1 MRAAVRIHVF
11 FPQRFFMNTLNPV
24 SNPWR
29 DDAAVIGL
37 VGIAHAS
44 SHFSHLLLPLMF
56 PVFISTFGLSY
67 SELGFLM
74 TVFFV
79 VSGIG
84 QASVGFVVDRLGA
97 RPVLFVALLFMAA
110 GCMAVSVADSYVG
123 LMLGAALLG
132 LGNCSFHPVDFTIL
146 NQKVSAPR
154 LGYAFSAHGLTGNLG
169 WALAPVFM
177 VSLSAAF
184 DWRAAYVG
192 AALLFA
198 GIFALLFWQ
207 RKHLHAEAVN
217 HKQTTSEGGSMAFLK
232 IPVVWWCFGFFL
244 LSTMTLAVVQSFA
257 MSILQALHQVTFEAA
272 TFTLTAY
279 MLCAAAG
286 MFLGGFVAARWPY
299 QSDKV
304 VACCMTAGAICMALC
319 GSGWLSAQF
328 TMFILAATGLAIGIG
343 GPSRDMMIKKAT
355 PKGATGR
362 VYGMVYSGLDTGF
375 AISPLIF
382 GAFMDHGWYGATL
395 LGAALVLLLSVVLAL
410 GVGRRTVHA

>member
-1 MRAAVRIHVF
+1 MT
-11 FPQRFFMNTLNPV
+11 TLNLA

-29 DDAAVIGL
+29 DDATVIGL

-56 PVFISTFGLSY
+56 PVFMSTFGLSF
-67 SELGFLM
+67 SEVGFLM

-79 VSGIG
+79 VSGMG
-84 QASVGFVVDRLGA
+84 QASAGFVVDRFGA
-97 RPVLFVALLFMAA
+97 RPVLFGSLLILAL
-110 GCMAVSVADSYVG
+110 GCLAVSVAQSYAG

-132 LGNCSFHPVDFTIL
+132 VGNCAFHPVDFTIL
-146 NQKVSAPR
+146 NQKVSVPR

-177 VSLSAAF
+177 VGLSAAF

-192 AALLFA
+192 AAVLFGAILL
-198 GIFALLFWQ
+198 LLFWQ
-207 RKHLHAEAVN
+207 RDFLHAEVVDHQPSNPSAS
-217 HKQTTSEGGSMAFLK
+217 TLAFLK

-257 MSILQALHQVTFEAA
+257 VSILQAMHQVSFESA

-286 MFLGGFVAARWPY
+286 MFVGGFVASRWPRH
-299 QSDKV
+299 SDKV
-304 VACCMTAGAICMALC
+304 VASCMTVAALFMALC
-319 GSGWLSAQF
+319 GSGMFGATL
-328 TMFILAATGLAIGIG
+328 TMTILAATGLAIGVG

-362 VYGMVYSGLDTGF
+362 VYGMVYSGLDVGF

-382 GAFMDHGWYGATL
+382 GVFMDHGWYGATL
-395 LGAALVLLLSVVLAL
+395 LGAAFVLLLSVAVAL
-410 GVGRRTVHA
+410 GVGRRTSHA

>member
-1 MRAAVRIHVF
+1 MT
-11 FPQRFFMNTLNPV
+11 TLTPV

-56 PVFISTFGLSY
+56 PVFMSTFGLSY

-79 VSGIG
+79 VSGVG
-84 QASVGFVVDRLGA
+84 QASAGFVVDRFGA
-97 RPVLFVALLFMAA
+97 RPVLFGAVFLLAA
-110 GCMAVSVADSYVG
+110 GCMVVSVAHSYSG

-132 LGNCSFHPVDFTIL
+132 FGNCSFHPVDFTIL

-177 VSLSAAF
+177 VGLSAAF
-184 DWRAAYVG
+184 DWRVAYMG
-192 AALLFA
+192 AASLFVAIFVLLV
-198 GIFALLFWQ
+198 WQ
-207 RKHLHAEAVN
+207 RDLLQADVVS
-217 HKQTTSEGGSMAFLK
+217 HKQVASSGGSLAFLK
-232 IPVVWWCFGFFL
+232 IPVVWWCFSFFL

-257 MSILQALHQVTFEAA
+257 VSILQAMHHVTFEAA
-272 TFTLTAY
+272 TITLTAY

-286 MFLGGFVAARWPY
+286 MFVGGFVAARWPRH
-299 QSDKV
+299 SDKV
-304 VACCMTAGAICMALC
+304 VASCMAVGALFMALC
-319 GSGWLSAQF
+319 GSGLFGAEL
-328 TMFILAATGLAIGIG
+328 TMAILAATGLAVGVG

-382 GAFMDHGWYGATL
+382 GVFMDHGWYGATL
-395 LGAALVLLLSVVLAL
+395 LGAACVLLLSVVVAL

>member
-1 MRAAVRIHVF
+1 MAIF
-11 FPQRFFMNTLNPV
+11 FLLRFFMTTSNPA

-29 DDAAVIGL
+29 DDASVIGL

-56 PVFISTFGLSY
+56 PVFMSNFGLSY

-74 TVFFV
+74 TVFFI
-79 VSGIG
+79 VSGVG
-84 QASVGFVVDRLGA
+84 QASAGFVVDRLGA
-97 RPVLFVALLFMAA
+97 RPVLFAALLLLAA
-110 GCMAVSVADSYVG
+110 GCTAVSLADGYVG
-123 LMLGAALLG
+123 LLLGAALLG

-184 DWRAAYVG
+184 DWRVAYLG
-192 AALLFA
+192 AALLFV
-198 GIFALLFWQ
+198 GIFMLLLWQ
-207 RKHLHAEAVN
+207 RERLHAEVVS
-217 HKQTTSEGGSMAFLK
+217 HKQDTHAGSTLAFLK
-232 IPVVWWCFGFFL
+232 MPVVWWCFSFFL

-257 MSILQALHQVTFEAA
+257 VSILQALHHVTFEAA

-286 MFLGGFVAARWPY
+286 MFVGGFVAARWPRH
-299 QSDKV
+299 SDKV
-304 VACCMTAGAICMALC
+304 VATCMAVGAVFMALC
-319 GSGWLSAQF
+319 GSGLFGAEL
-328 TMFILAATGLAIGIG
+328 TMVILATTGLAIGVG

-382 GAFMDHGWYGATL
+382 GVFMDHGWYGATL
-395 LGAALVLLLSVVLAL
+395 LGAALVLMLSVLVAL
-410 GVGRRTVHA
+410 GVGRRTVHV